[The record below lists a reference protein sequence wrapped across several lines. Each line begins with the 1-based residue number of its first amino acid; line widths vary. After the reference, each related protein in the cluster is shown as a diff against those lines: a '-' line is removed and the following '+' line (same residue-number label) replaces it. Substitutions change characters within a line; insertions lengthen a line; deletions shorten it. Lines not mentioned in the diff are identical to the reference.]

1 MCDTFLQY
9 LTSLEAQVKEFN
21 SENQQLR
28 NENQALRTK
37 VKELQDEVPSL
48 AELDPHD
55 TMSHFFTSL
64 KV

>member
-1 MCDTFLQY
+1 M
-9 LTSLEAQVKEFN
+9 KEFN